1 MRSERTFRGMSNP
14 SRRAVLAASAT
25 ALSLPFIGR
34 ASGQAQW
41 PTRLVKV
48 VVPFAAG
55 GTTDILGRLMA
66 QRLSEEYGQQFIVE
80 NKAGAGGNL
89 GADYVA
95 KADPDG
101 YTLVIGTPG
110 PHVIN
115 QYIYK
120 NQPFDGAKDLAPVV
134 VIARVPNLI
143 SVNLDVKAN
152 TLQELIALAK
162 ADPGKLSY
170 ASPGTGG
177 TGHVATELLKSMAGI
192 DLLHV
197 PYRGSAPALTD
208 VIGGRVEMSLDNL
221 PAALPY
227 VEAGKLR
234 ALAVTTAKRWP
245 ELPNV
250 PTVAEAGVPGYEASS
265 WFTIAAPVKT
275 RADIVAKLN
284 RSANTY
290 LADKD
295 MAQKMRKLGADPVGG
310 SPEEMATLIA
320 DENVKWKKAIEFA
333 GLKPEQ

>member
-1 MRSERTFRGMSNP
+1 MRSERRFRGTSMSNP
-14 SRRAVLAASAT
+14 SRRAVLTATATAT

-34 ASGQAQW
+34 TSAQAQW
-41 PTRLVKV
+41 PTRVVKV

-55 GTTDILGRLMA
+55 GTTDIRGRLMA
-66 QRLSEEYGQQFIVE
+66 QRLSQEYGQQFIVE

-143 SVNLDVKAN
+143 SVNLDVKAR
-152 TLQELIALAK
+152 TLQELLALAK
-162 ADPGKLSY
+162 ANPGKLSY
-170 ASPGTGG
+170 ASPGAGG

-197 PYRGSAPALTD
+197 PHRGSAPALTD

-227 VEAGKLR
+227 VEAGNLR

-245 ELPNV
+245 ELPDV

-265 WFTIAAPVKT
+265 WSRSQLQSRRGQTSSPSSTGARIPTWPTRTWQRRCESSAP
-275 RADIVAKLN
+275 I
-284 RSANTY
+284 RSA
-290 LADKD
+290 AH
-295 MAQKMRKLGADPVGG
+295 RKR
-310 SPEEMATLIA
+310 
-320 DENVKWKKAIEFA
+320 WRR
-333 GLKPEQ
+333 

>member
-1 MRSERTFRGMSNP
+1 MPKM
-14 SRRAVLAASAT
+14 SRRTVLASGAA

-34 ASGQAQW
+34 ASAQAQW
-41 PTRLVKV
+41 PTRVIKV

-66 QRLSEEYGQQFIVE
+66 QKLSEEYGQQFIVE

-89 GADYVA
+89 GADSVA
-95 KADPDG
+95 KAEPDG
-101 YTLVIGTPG
+101 YTLVVGTPG

-120 NQPFDGAKDLAPVV
+120 NQPFDGAKDLAPVI

-143 SVNLDVKAN
+143 SINPDVKAK
-152 TLQELIALAK
+152 TLQEFIALAK
-162 ADPGKLSY
+162 AQPGKLSY
-170 ASPGTGG
+170 ASPGNGS

-192 DLLHV
+192 DLVHV

-221 PAALPY
+221 PAVQPH
-227 VEAGKLR
+227 VEGGKLR

-245 ELPNV
+245 ELPDV

-265 WFTIAAPVKT
+265 WFTIAAPAKT
-275 RADIVAKLN
+275 PADIIAKIN
-284 RSANTY
+284 KSVNTY
-290 LADKD
+290 MADKD
-295 MAQKMRKLGADPVGG
+295 MIAKMRKLGADPVGG
-310 SPEEMATLIA
+310 SPDDMAKLMA

>member
-1 MRSERTFRGMSNP
+1 MSKLTRRS
-14 SRRAVLAASAT
+14 VLATGGA
-25 ALSLPFIGR
+25 ALSLPFVAG
-34 ASGQAQW
+34 ASAQTQW
-41 PTRLVKV
+41 PTRVVKV

-66 QRLSEEYGQQFIVE
+66 QKLSEEYGQQFIVE

-89 GADYVA
+89 GADSVA
-95 KADPDG
+95 KADADG
-101 YTLVIGTPG
+101 YTFVIGTPG

-120 NQPFDGAKDLAPVV
+120 NQPFDGVKDLAPVV

-143 SVNLDVKAN
+143 SVNPDVKAK
-152 TLQELIALAK
+152 TLQEFIALAK
-162 ADPGKLSY
+162 ANPGKLSY
-170 ASPGTGG
+170 ASPGNGS

-192 DLLHV
+192 DLVHV

-221 PAALPY
+221 PAVQPH
-227 VEAGKLR
+227 VEGGKLR

-245 ELPNV
+245 ELPDV

-265 WFTIAAPVKT
+265 WFTIAAPAKT
-275 RADIVAKLN
+275 PADIIAKVN
-284 RSANTY
+284 KSVNTY
-290 LADKD
+290 MADQE
-295 MAQKMRKLGADPVGG
+295 MIAKMRKLGADPVGG
-310 SPEEMATLIA
+310 SPDDMAKLIA

-333 GLKPEQ
+333 GLKPE

>member
-1 MRSERTFRGMSNP
+1 MRSDRTCMSNL
-14 SRRAVLAASAT
+14 SRRTVLAGGAA

-34 ASGQAQW
+34 ASAQAQW
-41 PTRLVKV
+41 PTRVIKV

-55 GTTDILGRLMA
+55 GTTDILGRPMA
-66 QRLSEEYGQQFIVE
+66 QKLSEEYGQQFIIE

-89 GADYVA
+89 GADSVA
-95 KADPDG
+95 KAEPDG

-120 NQPFDGAKDLAPVV
+120 NQPFDGTKDLTPVI

-143 SVNLDVKAN
+143 SINPDVKAK
-152 TLQELIALAK
+152 TLQEFIALAK
-162 ADPGKLSY
+162 AQPGKLSY
-170 ASPGTGG
+170 ASPGNGS

-192 DLLHV
+192 DLVHV

-221 PAALPY
+221 PAVQPH
-227 VEAGKLR
+227 VEGGKLR

-245 ELPNV
+245 ELPDV

-265 WFTIAAPVKT
+265 WFTIAAPAKT
-275 RADIVAKLN
+275 PPDIIAKIN
-284 RSANTY
+284 KSVNTY
-290 LADKD
+290 MADKD
-295 MAQKMRKLGADPVGG
+295 MIGKMRKLGADPVGG
-310 SPEEMATLIA
+310 SPDDMAKLMA

-333 GLKPEQ
+333 GLKPE

>member
-1 MRSERTFRGMSNP
+1 MRSDRTPMSKLT
-14 SRRAVLAASAT
+14 RRSVLATGAA
-25 ALSLPFIGR
+25 ALSLPFVAG
-34 ASGQAQW
+34 ASAQAQW
-41 PTRLVKV
+41 PTRVVKV

-66 QRLSEEYGQQFIVE
+66 QKLSEEYGQQFIVE

-89 GADYVA
+89 GADSVA
-95 KADPDG
+95 KADADG
-101 YTLVIGTPG
+101 YTFVIGTPG

-120 NQPFDGAKDLAPVV
+120 NQPFDGVKDLAPVV

-143 SVNLDVKAN
+143 SVNPDVKAK
-152 TLQELIALAK
+152 TLQEFIALAK
-162 ADPGKLSY
+162 ANPGKLSY
-170 ASPGTGG
+170 ASPGNGS

-192 DLLHV
+192 DLVHV

-221 PAALPY
+221 PAVQPH
-227 VEAGKLR
+227 VEGGKLR

-245 ELPNV
+245 ELPDV

-265 WFTIAAPVKT
+265 WFTIAAPAKT
-275 RADIVAKLN
+275 PADIIAKVN
-284 RSANTY
+284 KSVNTY
-290 LADKD
+290 MADKE
-295 MAQKMRKLGADPVGG
+295 MIAKMRKLGADPVGG
-310 SPEEMATLIA
+310 SPDDMAKLIA

-333 GLKPEQ
+333 GLKPE